1 MKRLFSRSKKA
12 QPAPTASRAPRGTD
26 IVVPLLSGQA
36 WVDANAE
43 KLARIPDFPPGNHP
57 FSREIAQGLY
67 AAYAVDPGPSWEIVD
82 VESVERFGGADAL
95 HRVALANLR
104 RRGDI
109 RLEGDNGRYA
119 LTVPDNL
126 DLTAS
131 ILLDPARWRAAIPA
145 SGDLVVAAPTR
156 LSVWVCSIDDRESV
170 EKLASAA
177 IHGFENGEGKP
188 VSPDLFRLSDTSL
201 SRFTVA

>member
-1 MKRLFSRSKKA
+1 M
-12 QPAPTASRAPRGTD
+12 
-26 IVVPLLSGQA
+26 
-36 WVDANAE
+36 DANAE

-57 FSREIAQGLY
+57 FSRQIAEGLY

-131 ILLDPARWRAAIPA
+131 ILLDPARWRAAIPTA
-145 SGDLVVAAPTR
+145 GDLVVAAPTR
-156 LSVWVCSIDDRESV
+156 LSVWVCSIDDGDSV
-170 EKLASAA
+170 EKLVSAA
-177 IHGFENGEGKP
+177 AHSFENGEGKP

-201 SRFTVA
+201 SRYAVA